1 MDFTKLVLCL
11 IILGGVALVCF
22 ADRKSVKNFDER
34 QLLYRGRA
42 VTIAFA
48 SLLLCL
54 FVVLLLNTMN
64 LAWFDLSIAVILSM
78 VISLTIFAVYAILH
92 DAYFTH
98 LKKQVPFSALFLVV
112 ALANVFNG
120 IRHAFGGS
128 AESVYDI
135 VLPVVIGVLGLII
148 CATLLIKRRMDKKE
162 SDEE

>member
-54 FVVLLLNTMN
+54 
-64 LAWFDLSIAVILSM
+64 
-78 VISLTIFAVYAILH
+78 
-92 DAYFTH
+92 
-98 LKKQVPFSALFLVV
+98 
-112 ALANVFNG
+112 
-120 IRHAFGGS
+120 
-128 AESVYDI
+128 
-135 VLPVVIGVLGLII
+135 
-148 CATLLIKRRMDKKE
+148 
-162 SDEE
+162 

>member
-11 IILGGVALVCF
+11 VILGGVALVCF

-54 FVVLLLNTMN
+54 FVVLLLDSMN
-64 LAWFDLSIAVILSM
+64 LAWFDLPIAVILSM

-92 DAYFTH
+92 DAYFTR
-98 LKKQVPFSALFLVV
+98 LKNQAPFSVLFLVV

-128 AESVYDI
+128 AESAYDI
-135 VLPVVIGVLGLII
+135 LLPVVIGVLGLII
-148 CATLLIKRRMDKKE
+148 CAALLIKQRMDKKE
-162 SDEE
+162 SDTE

>member
-54 FVVLLLNTMN
+54 FVALLLDTMN
-64 LAWFDLSIAVILSM
+64 IAWFDLPIAVILSM

-92 DAYFTH
+92 DAYFTR
-98 LKKQVPFSALFLVV
+98 LKNQVPFNVLFLVV

-128 AESVYDI
+128 AESPYDI
-135 VLPVVIGVLGLII
+135 LPPVAIGVLGLII
-148 CATLLIKRRMDKKE
+148 CATLLIKQRMEKKE

>member
-54 FVVLLLNTMN
+54 FVALLLDTMN
-64 LAWFDLSIAVILSM
+64 IAWFDLPIAVILSM

-92 DAYFTH
+92 DAYFTR
-98 LKKQVPFSALFLVV
+98 LKNQVPFNVLFLVV

-128 AESVYDI
+128 AESPYDI
-135 VLPVVIGVLGLII
+135 LLPVAIGVLGLII
-148 CATLLIKRRMDKKE
+148 CATLLIKQRLDKKE
-162 SDEE
+162 SDTE

>member
-1 MDFTKLVLCL
+1 
-11 IILGGVALVCF
+11 
-22 ADRKSVKNFDER
+22 
-34 QLLYRGRA
+34 
-42 VTIAFA
+42 
-48 SLLLCL
+48 
-54 FVVLLLNTMN
+54 MN
-64 LAWFDLSIAVILSM
+64 IAWFDLPIAVILSM

-135 VLPVVIGVLGLII
+135 VLPVVIGGLGLII

-162 SDEE
+162 SDTE